1 MKIPVNG
8 YQLTA
13 PLLGG
18 QFSEAEA
25 LGAAVWLWMHSE
37 QHRDIPLSVLPTL
50 LLSAIKHQQFVIASR
65 DDKPMFFSVGRGWT
79 KKRNSA
85 ISPATGS
92 RCNRRTGPAATACG
106 SATGSR
112 PSAIS
117 RHFVASSAARCF
129 PTYVAVRCTTKGR
142 NADNGYCNSVAMTSP
157 NNNSDSG
164 SKTRRW
170 LLNITFSRDN
180 FS

>member
-50 LLSAIKHQQFVIASR
+50 LLPAIKHQQFVIASR
-65 DDKPMFFSVGRGWT
+65 DDKPMFFLSWAWMDEKAEQRYL
-79 KKRNSA
+79 
-85 ISPATGS
+85 
-92 RCNRRTGPAATACG
+92 TGPGILVQPQDWTSGNRLWFRDWVAPFGDQRVFRRIVGGTLFPHLCG
-106 SATGSR
+106 RALYHKGAERGQRVLQFRGDDVTQQQFR
-112 PSAIS
+112 LWQQNTPL
-117 RHFVASSAARCF
+117 VA
-129 PTYVAVRCTTKGR
+129 
-142 NADNGYCNSVAMTSP
+142 
-157 NNNSDSG
+157 
-164 SKTRRW
+164 
-170 LLNITFSRDN
+170 
-180 FS
+180 